1 MPRLSPS
8 RALPAGLLAAAL
20 LLVPAALP
28 AAGLGGFGVD
38 TSDFGFTL
46 PRLSADED
54 IQIAADRMGADQET
68 QRATLDGNVRIRFAD
83 LTLTS
88 DRASYNRATGDLYAE
103 GNVRIV
109 SAAGGVW
116 EGDSI
121 AFNHRTGEGLMGTG
135 LLRLGSFAVDAPGG
149 ASRDDDG
156 ILHARNATLTT
167 CTNASPHSWHW
178 SVTGTGRYKD
188 SEFIELRDATFRLFG
203 LPLLW
208 APYYYRD
215 LNTHYGW
222 RILPGYSS
230 DWGAYLRLG
239 YVYPLAGNRESDRE
253 LYGKTI
259 LDLRSERGV
268 GAGQELTWRTEG
280 ILGEGTRQ
288 WGRLTLYY
296 AYDTDDQ
303 NAEDLNWN
311 SAYDE
316 NRWSI
321 GFRERLDLS
330 PRDFISIT
338 GEKVSDSQ
346 FREDYDELAV
356 RASSQPLGIANYE
369 HRENA
374 WVASLALMGPLDTFY
389 AGVRHLPELRLDT
402 LPRPV
407 LLPHLFYESQTSLG
421 WLRRQPAKYGSTHSL
436 RYSYQP
442 GNWAYYDT
450 LRFDTR
456 HILRRP
462 IRLADGV
469 TFTPRLGWRGTY
481 YADGPDDALFR
492 SLFEIGAT
500 LQARFWRDYD
510 TFRHAIT
517 PYLDLTY
524 VPAARQDAL
533 DQPYAFDRL
542 DQEYEWRDRFVT
554 DGLTP
559 THRYAGLRFGLR
571 NALQRRNPATNTLS
585 DFLSADLYGVWVFQ
599 TEDHWVRWTH
609 RQQPGRDNISRPA
622 TRVKEETG
630 LRLLGLNATFKP
642 RSNIVLSADVQY
654 DPENSTF
661 ALLDLNAGLR
671 LKAVTLYAG
680 YLRRNHALY
689 DYYWSDSLRDSILYG
704 GFVHHLCDTIDW
716 SAYAR
721 YNLEWSDLEEV
732 GGYLQYNLDCLSF
745 RLALG
750 YLPKYYSEDGWK
762 HGSDFRISLGAWIRA
777 FPKDDEEDW
786 MTWGNLTNEHA
797 LQDPET

>member
-215 LNTHYGW
+215 LNSHYGW

-374 WVASLALMGPLDTFY
+374 WVASLALIEQLRLMGYNTFDLAQEYGDRKESNQPL
-389 AGVRHLPELRLDT
+389 RHLARGAKVIYNIP
-402 LPRPV
+402 
-407 LLPHLFYESQTSLG
+407 YS
-421 WLRRQPAKYGSTHSL
+421 RQYPAAGDSALT
-436 RYSYQP
+436 
-442 GNWAYYDT
+442 
-450 LRFDTR
+450 
-456 HILRRP
+456 
-462 IRLADGV
+462 DGV
-469 TFTPRLGWRGTY
+469 CGGWTYGDNRWQGTMRDLDVTIDLGSAKPVRY
-481 YADGPDDALFR
+481 V
-492 SLFEIGAT
+492 GAT
-500 LQARFWRDYD
+500 FLQSVGAWVYM
-510 TFRHAIT
+510 
-517 PYLDLTY
+517 P
-524 VPAARQDAL
+524 
-533 DQPYAFDRL
+533 
-542 DQEYEWRDRFVT
+542 
-554 DGLTP
+554 
-559 THRYAGLRFGLR
+559 
-571 NALQRRNPATNTLS
+571 RRVDIYLS
-585 DFLSADLYGVWVFQ
+585 DDGEHFTLAGQAWCDVPDTSAEIRYKV
-599 TEDHWVRWTH
+599 
-609 RQQPGRDNISRPA
+609 
-622 TRVKEETG
+622 
-630 LRLLGLNATFKP
+630 
-642 RSNIVLSADVQY
+642 Y
-654 DPENSTF
+654 ST
-661 ALLDLNAGLR
+661 
-671 LKAVTLYAG
+671 
-680 YLRRNHALY
+680 
-689 DYYWSDSLRDSILYG
+689 
-704 GFVHHLCDTIDW
+704 LCDTT
-716 SAYAR
+716 AR
-721 YNLEWSDLEEV
+721 YV
-732 GGYLQYNLDCLSF
+732 
-745 RLALG
+745 RLHAI
-750 YLPKYYSEDGWK
+750 K
-762 HGSDFRISLGAWIRA
+762 HPRHGAWL
-777 FPKDDEEDW
+777 FTDEIVI
-786 MTWGNLTNEHA
+786 N
-797 LQDPET
+797 